1 MDKVQEKI
9 TQAKEFLKAG
19 DEKRTAAQHAA
30 GKNTARERVA
40 KLFDAGSF
48 TEIETLRKDANVV
61 AGFGTVH
68 GRAVYCFAQDY
79 TSAGGAMTR
88 AQAEKV
94 KKLLNMAQMTGA
106 PVVAM
111 VDSNGIKVTE
121 GAAALPAYAE
131 IFGTMTRLS
140 GVCPMITCVMGP
152 CVGIATLLTQ
162 VSDISVQVEKI
173 GTVALHS
180 ASVMNSDIAN
190 IRTEEKLF
198 GAAVM
203 AEQGAV
209 ALTCENEDA
218 AVACVQD
225 VLDALPGCNVEDAP
239 LVEADDLNRMM
250 TAVDGNDA
258 AAVIADVCDNGKG
271 VELYKHY
278 GKAAHTVLTHI
289 GGHSVGLV
297 ATDYA
302 VDSGRLDADTCAK
315 IARFVRMCDCY
326 QLPVVTLVNTD
337 GIQVPCACKQAKTIR
352 AAAQM
357 LYAYAEATAAKV
369 AVITGNAIGASYV
382 AMGGKAIADVCYAWP
397 QAMVAPL
404 TRQVAVAAFE
414 NEKLDAGESREALEE
429 AYAEQTGALHAAEN
443 ALVDEVID
451 PQDTRKVII
460 NALEFLY
467 SKRDVNPPKKHG
479 NMPL

>member
-1 MDKVQEKI
+1 MTKVEEKI

-40 KLFDAGSF
+40 QLFDAGSF

-79 TSAGGAMTR
+79 TCAGGAMTR

-94 KKLLNMAQMTGA
+94 KKLLNMAKLTGA

-111 VDSNGIKVTE
+111 VDSAGVKVTE

-131 IFGTMTRLS
+131 IFAAMTRLS

-162 VSDISVQVEKI
+162 VADVAVQVEKT
-173 GTVALHS
+173 GTVALHA
-180 ASVMNSDIAN
+180 ASVMNSDLSK
-190 IRTEEKLF
+190 IRTEEELF

-203 AEQGAV
+203 AKQGAV
-209 ALTCENEDA
+209 ALSCKTEDEA
-218 AVACVQD
+218 IASVQT
-225 VLDALPGCNVEDAP
+225 VLDALPGCNQEDATMM
-239 LVEADDLNRMM
+239 ECDDLNRLM
-250 TAVDGNDA
+250 TATDA
-258 AAVIADVCDNGKG
+258 ADAASVIADCVDGGKY
-271 VELYKHY
+271 VELYKEF
-278 GKAAHTVLTHI
+278 GKAAHTVLAHI
-289 GGHSVGLV
+289 GGHSVGVV

-302 VDSGRLDADTCAK
+302 VDAGRVDADTAAK

-337 GIQVPCACKQAKTIR
+337 GIAVPCACQQAKTIR

-357 LYAYAEATAAKV
+357 LYAYAEATAPKV
-369 AVITGNAIGASYV
+369 AVVTGNAIGASYV

-397 QAMVAPL
+397 TAMVAPV
-404 TRQVAVAAFE
+404 TKQVAVAVFE
-414 NEKLDAGESREALEE
+414 NEKLDAGVSREELETE
-429 AYAEQTGALHAAEN
+429 YAEKTGALNAAEN